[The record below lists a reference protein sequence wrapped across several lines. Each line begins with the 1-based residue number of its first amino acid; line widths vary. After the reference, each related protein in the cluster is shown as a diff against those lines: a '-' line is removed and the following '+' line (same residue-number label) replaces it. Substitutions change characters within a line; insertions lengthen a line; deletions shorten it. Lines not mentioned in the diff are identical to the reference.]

1 MNKGEKA
8 NLADLQYC
16 LELILFRYCR
26 DDQRLED
33 SAFEKKRQVFEERC
47 RGIFEKSFARNVYV
61 RDRERERNISMK
73 P

>member
-16 LELILFRYCR
+16 LELILFPYCR

-47 RGIFEKSFARNVYV
+47 RGEEFLKKVSREMFTSE
-61 RDRERERNISMK
+61 REREREIFL
-73 P
+73 